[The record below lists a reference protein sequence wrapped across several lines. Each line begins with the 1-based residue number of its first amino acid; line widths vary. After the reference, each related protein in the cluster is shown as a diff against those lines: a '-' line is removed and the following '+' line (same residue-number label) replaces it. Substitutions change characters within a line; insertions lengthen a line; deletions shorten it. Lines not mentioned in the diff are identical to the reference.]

1 MSLITQASIKQEANS
16 FIILFFLLLLQM
28 IGTLLKLVQ
37 AKQNEKFY
45 KTLYYLYKPLPIHC
59 GLFHNLNYIF

>member
-28 IGTLLKLVQ
+28 IETLLKLVQ

-45 KTLYYLYKPLPIHC
+45 KSFIEIKQSL
-59 GLFHNLNYIF
+59 